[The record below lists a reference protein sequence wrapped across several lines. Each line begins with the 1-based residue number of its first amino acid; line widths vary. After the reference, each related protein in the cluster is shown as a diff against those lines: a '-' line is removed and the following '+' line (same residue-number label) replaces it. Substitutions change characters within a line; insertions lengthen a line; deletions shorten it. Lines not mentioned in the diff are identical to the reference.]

1 MQQLFAVCAFFYL
14 ELDYWVLEIAM
25 DCSRH
30 NGLNHPISQ
39 TQLVEMV
46 TWQAHYVKKQGL
58 RFSLQFTQCEEEA
71 ANNLPALKA

>member
-1 MQQLFAVCAFFYL
+1 
-14 ELDYWVLEIAM
+14 M

-30 NGLNHPISQ
+30 NGLSDPFRVPLTFSQ

-46 TWQAHYVKKQGL
+46 TCQAQYVKKQGF
-58 RFSLQFTQCEEEA
+58 RFSLQFTQCKEEA